1 MIAVLNVALA
11 ASAALGSTPPS
22 VKVSLSS
29 SSTFFRG
36 DNAQV
41 HVQTARD
48 GYLVVL
54 RSDANGHVRVLFPL
68 DPGAPNAVRADKKIE
83 IKGRG
88 DRDAFAVDERAGSG
102 VVVAAWSPTQFNFD
116 SLSRG
121 GHWDLTALDSMQ
133 LSGDKEAGLV
143 DIVQQMAGDNH
154 FDYDAAPYTVISPRA
169 YYRGVPLV
177 GPCWG
182 CVGFVTGPYPV
193 WVRSVRLGIGYFPFG
208 GRFGWGWPR

>member
-1 MIAVLNVALA
+1 MISVLNIALA
-11 ASAALGSTPPS
+11 ASAALGSTPPA
-22 VKVSLSS
+22 VKITLNSG
-29 SSTFFRG
+29 STFFRG

-41 HVQTARD
+41 HVQTAQD

-54 RSDANGHVRVLFPL
+54 RSDADGHVRVLFPL
-68 DPGAPNAVRADKKIE
+68 DPGTPNAVRADKKVE

-88 DRDAFAVDERAGSG
+88 DRDAFTVDERSGSG

-121 GHWDLTALDSMQ
+121 GHWDLAALDSTQ

-154 FDYDAAPYTVISPRA
+154 FDYDAAPYSVISPRA
-169 YYRGVPLV
+169 FYGGRPFI

-182 CVGFVTGPYPV
+182 CVGYVGAPYG
-193 WVRSVRLGIGYFPFG
+193 WVGGVRVGIGYYPFG
-208 GRFGWGWPR
+208 GRVIWGWRH